1 MSSPISSSTA
11 VKQPSS
17 DNSPPSELA
26 LREIPGGYGFPFFG
40 PIKDRLDYYYSQG
53 EVEFFRSRMKKFN
66 STVFRCNMPPGPFLA
81 RNPQVIC
88 LLDAISFEILFDNSK
103 IEKKNV
109 LDGTYMPST
118 AFTGGYRTC
127 AYLDPSEPNHA
138 VLKGFFL
145 TQLAK
150 LHSKFIPGFRQ
161 SISGLFT
168 SLEEELSD
176 KGKSNFNALND
187 IMSFDFVFRLFCDKN
202 PSETPLGPT
211 GGPKMVDKWLF
222 FQLHPLM
229 SLGLKY
235 VPNLLEDLVLH
246 TFQLPFGLIKSDY
259 KKLYSS
265 FFNSAGPILDEAEKI
280 GIKRDEACHNL
291 VFLAGF
297 NAYGGMKA
305 LFPALIK
312 WVATAGEDI
321 HRRLAAEIRA
331 VVKEEGGVSTAALEK
346 MCLTKSVV
354 YEVLRI
360 EPPVP
365 YQYGKA
371 KQDILIK
378 NHDSNFLI
386 KKDEMIFGYQPI
398 ATKDSKV
405 FEDPENFVADRFLS
419 EREKLIKYVYWSN
432 GRETD
437 DPTVDNKQCPGKDLV
452 VLLSRLMLVEFF
464 LKYDTFSVE
473 IGKLLLGSL
482 VTFKSLTKAT

>member
-168 SLEEELSD
+168 SLEQELSD

-211 GGPKMVDKWLF
+211 GGPKMITRNFTAV
-222 FQLHPLM
+222 
-229 SLGLKY
+229 
-235 VPNLLEDLVLH
+235 
-246 TFQLPFGLIKSDY
+246 
-259 KKLYSS
+259 

-354 YEVLRI
+354 YEALRI

-419 EREKLIKYVYWSN
+419 EGEKLIKYVYWSN